1 MNPQNAD
8 VDPLPS
14 LAGRLESPVV
24 AAETPGAEAAAAGLD
39 AESETTPVLNE
50 AERRRVLVE
59 WNATTAP
66 IPDFRVDELFVA
78 QAVKTPDAV
87 AIEDGE
93 RQLSYRDLDNWSN
106 RLARSL
112 CAQGVSAETLV
123 GIFLERSIEAVV
135 AVLGIWKAGGAYVPL
150 DPRLPKQRL
159 LFVIED
165 TAVRVIVTDP
175 QMPKDLCGESDQLVF
190 LDVDVDVD
198 RNADDG
204 PLAAQQDETREDR
217 LAYLLHTSGSTGTP
231 KGVAITHRNTVN
243 LLCGEQRLTGFGPT
257 DVMLALTTLTFDIS
271 VLELML
277 PLTTGGSIRV
287 VSPDVVVDG
296 RQLQAVIE
304 ESHVTYVQST
314 PSIWRMLVQT
324 GFNGS
329 PRITAISGGEPLP
342 RDLADSLLDR
352 VGVLWNM
359 YGPTETTVYS
369 TAGRVSRGTA
379 MNVGRPLA
387 NTQAYILNRD
397 LEPVPIDE
405 EGDLYLGGEGVARGY
420 WNRPALTDER
430 FRRNRFSTDPS
441 ARLYFTGDRARF
453 CPNGDIELVGRSDR
467 QIKLR
472 GLRIELGEIECIL
485 VQHPAVANAA
495 VVARP
500 DASGDLR
507 LVCFFATRADA
518 AVDVASLRD
527 YLKARL
533 PDYMVPAAFQELPAL
548 PLTPGGKIDRKSL
561 PELEP
566 ATAPR
571 DRRYSAPRDAVE
583 TGLAAIWSRVLQLDR
598 VGLDDHF
605 FDLGG
610 HSIQAVRMLAE
621 AERQFGH
628 APALR
633 SIFKGPTLAEVA
645 AAIRERQTDQAQLV
659 MRDLLAGTSESI
671 DQTLPPLIV
680 APSLFGV
687 TGDWRQVFAQTSGH
701 RPVYGIDSEGNEP
714 YLSES
719 PTLEEIAARCI
730 TAIPENVRSTAY
742 HLAGFSF
749 GAWLVYEMAR
759 QLGRAGNPPRSVT
772 VIDSSWTGTPRS
784 WAERLFRDLP
794 SILANA
800 PRWLAANVDQAS
812 LRRIGRR
819 YRRSTGRLVS
829 QVGSQ
834 KSPLTPILS
843 GAHSLFDIDRLPDVY
858 RRRLVLSMRAQAGYH
873 PGPRPYSGR
882 VAYLECRVRPF
893 IHRNTPDGGWSALVT
908 GPLEVHRI
916 PRSHHTAMD
925 GTNLTLRT
933 IVLDVLQRADAESTA
948 DRDR

>member
-1 MNPQNAD
+1 MNPQNTD

-14 LAGRLESPVV
+14 LAGGRLESPL
-24 AAETPGAEAAAAGLD
+24 APAETPGAEIAAAELD
-39 AESETTPVLNE
+39 AESETTPVLSE

-59 WNATTAP
+59 WNATAAP
-66 IPDFRVDELFVA
+66 IPDFRVHELFAA
-78 QAVKTPDAV
+78 QAAKTPDAV

-93 RQLSYRDLDNWSN
+93 RKLSYRDLDNWSN

-112 CAQGVSAETLV
+112 RAQGVSAETLV

-135 AVLGIWKAGGAYVPL
+135 AVLAIWKAGGAYVPL

-159 LFVIED
+159 LFVID
-165 TAVRVIVTDP
+165 DSAVRVIVTDAR
-175 QMPKDLCGESDQLVF
+175 MPKDLCGDSGELIF
-190 LDVDVDVD
+190 VDVDCSLKD
-198 RNADDG
+198 A
-204 PLAAQQDETREDR
+204 PCAAPENETCEDR

-243 LLCGEQRLTGFGPT
+243 LLCGEQRITGFGPT

-277 PLTTGGSIRV
+277 PLTTGGTIRV
-287 VSPDVVVDG
+287 VSPDAVVDG
-296 RQLQAVIE
+296 RLLQAVIE

-324 GFNGS
+324 GFNGL

-369 TAGRVSRGTA
+369 TAGRVSRGIP

-397 LEPVPIDE
+397 LKPVAIGE
-405 EGDLYLGGEGVARGY
+405 EGDLYLGGAGVARGY

-430 FRRNRFSTDPS
+430 FRRNPFSTERD
-441 ARLYFTGDRARF
+441 ARVYFTGDRARF

-467 QIKLR
+467 QVKLR
-472 GLRIELGEIECIL
+472 GLRIELGEIECTL

-507 LVCFFATRADA
+507 LVCFFAMRAEA

-527 YLKARL
+527 YLKERL

-561 PELEP
+561 PELDAE
-566 ATAPR
+566 TAPR
-571 DRRYSAPRDAVE
+571 ERRYTAPRDAVE
-583 TGLAAIWSRVLQLDR
+583 TGLAAIWSRVLKLDR

-621 AERQFGH
+621 AEREFGH

-645 AAIRERQTDQAQLV
+645 AAIRERQADQAHLV
-659 MRDLLAGTSESI
+659 IHDLVAEASESI
-671 DQTLPPLIV
+671 DRSLPPLIV

-701 RPVYGIDSEGNEP
+701 RPVYGIDIEGNEP
-714 YLSES
+714 YWSDS
-719 PTLEEIAARCI
+719 PAFEEIAARCVA
-730 TAIPENVRSTAY
+730 AIPENVRSAPF

-749 GAWLVYEMAR
+749 GAWLVYEMAC
-759 QLGRAGNPPRSVT
+759 QLERDGNPPRSVT
-772 VIDSSWTGTPRS
+772 VIDSSWTGTPRT
-784 WAERLFRDLP
+784 WGERLFRDLP
-794 SILANA
+794 SILSNA
-800 PRWLAANVDQAS
+800 PRCLAANVDLAS

-819 YRRSTGRLVS
+819 FRRSANRHVS
-829 QVGSQ
+829 DVGPLN
-834 KSPLTPILS
+834 SPLTPILS
-843 GAHSLFDIDRLPDVY
+843 GPHSLFDLDHLPELY
-858 RRRLVLSMRAQAGYH
+858 RRRLLLSMRAQAAYH
-873 PGPRPYSGR
+873 PGQRRYSGR

-893 IHRNTPDGGWSALVT
+893 IHRKTPDGGWSALVT
-908 GPLEVHRI
+908 GPLDVHHI
-916 PRSHHTAMD
+916 PRSHRTAMD
-925 GTNLTLRT
+925 GSDPALRT
-933 IVLDVLQRADAESTA
+933 IVLDVLRRADAEESVEHG
-948 DRDR
+948 